1 MDFKCIPSL
10 CGTKAKFTDLSELV
24 SLSQPPAE
32 RPGDNK
38 HLQIP
43 RDPPV

>member
-1 MDFKCIPSL
+1 MDFRCIPSL
-10 CGTKAKFTDLSELV
+10 CGTKGNFTDLSEPV

-32 RPGDNK
+32 RPGDDK

-43 RDPPV
+43 RDPLV